1 MRRNRGIKPVGPGL
15 LTLAA
20 LLGLFAAL
28 MSWTR
33 APERA
38 TPPGD
43 PVATMWV
50 LDNGFH
56 TDLAL
61 PRSALDQGD
70 GPLARAVRSL
80 PPGDWIIVGWGDAVF
95 YVDQSPISDRLP
107 DGARAFFA
115 PGNPSVVMLDPKTG
129 DPSDAYGPDQRRVIA
144 LDRAALSGV
153 IARLERS
160 LNAPDG
166 QPRLAAH
173 RAGDDARFFASTET
187 FSVLHLCNH
196 WTAEV
201 LNAGGLTVRPFQS
214 LRSVENLRAVDRG
227 MEAQR

>member
-1 MRRNRGIKPVGPGL
+1 MRPVGPGF

-20 LLGLFAAL
+20 LMGLLAAL
-28 MSWTR
+28 MSWTQ
-33 APERA
+33 APPEPR
-38 TPPGD
+38 G
-43 PVATMWV
+43 PVGEPVTTLWV

-61 PRSALDQGD
+61 PRDALDDGD

-80 PPGDWIIVGWGDAVF
+80 PPGEWIIVGWGDAVF
-95 YVDQSPISDRLP
+95 YVDQSPISDRIP
-107 DGARAFFA
+107 DGARAFFR

-129 DPSDAYGPDQRRVIA
+129 DPSDAYGPDQRRVIQ
-144 LDRAALSGV
+144 LDRAALTGV

-160 LNAPDG
+160 LDAPDG
-166 QPRLAAH
+166 QPRLAAQ

-201 LNAGGLTVRPFQS
+201 LNAAGLTVRPFQS
-214 LRSVENLRAVDRG
+214 LRSVENLRAVDR
-227 MEAQR
+227 EAVAPRAASQG